1 MLYLIILRIKTLLD
15 VYFFHHQ
22 TYQILRCSSPGRSKK
37 EVALGLSFV
46 FSRRVKCNYDYIVIV
61 TSWSPRPPFSS
72 CFATGYRLGVAVY
85 YRLWQSHYVFALFQ
99 WENIT
104 SKQKSAT
111 CYLTHSISAILH
123 SSDISCLFD
132 EMFKQNTLIW
142 NNSHT
147 KWKAKKLP
155 MNMFSYY
162 YIEHFIKH
170 KPHIFEEW
178 NLDSHRTVAVFLVCI

>member
-1 MLYLIILRIKTLLD
+1 MFIFSIY
-15 VYFFHHQ
+15 HQ
-22 TYQILRCSSPGRSKK
+22 TYQILCRCSSAARSKK
-37 EVALGLSFV
+37 EVALGFSFV
-46 FSRRVKCNYDYIVIV
+46 LSRRVKCNYDLYVV
-61 TSWSPRPPFSS
+61 SNSYVLLVPPPSPPSPRLFLF

-111 CYLTHSISAILH
+111 CYLTHSISAIRH

-162 YIEHFIKH
+162 YREHFIKH

>member
-1 MLYLIILRIKTLLD
+1 MLTFIWEKNKVARNEKNYLPICLVVFVFQKYGTFWSISLGHFMISSSINLLFQKSVLYLIILRIKTLLD

-104 SKQKSAT
+104 SKQKSTAAT
-111 CYLTHSISAILH
+111 LLLLPLS
-123 SSDISCLFD
+123 
-132 EMFKQNTLIW
+132 
-142 NNSHT
+142 NSQHQCCC
-147 KWKAKKLP
+147 P
-155 MNMFSYY
+155 
-162 YIEHFIKH
+162 
-170 KPHIFEEW
+170 
-178 NLDSHRTVAVFLVCI
+178 